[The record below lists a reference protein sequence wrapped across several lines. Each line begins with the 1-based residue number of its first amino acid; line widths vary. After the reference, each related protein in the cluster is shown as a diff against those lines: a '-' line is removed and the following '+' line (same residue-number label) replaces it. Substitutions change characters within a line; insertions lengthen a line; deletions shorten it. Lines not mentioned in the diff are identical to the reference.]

1 MYTAKAG
8 CLSLSARISKVI
20 GQQCANKATL
30 CWYYKKRFSFW
41 VFLCKRRSDKSK
53 GAPMASVVFLLE
65 RVWFN
70 YQSYWSFPFWSKSK
84 CAGFMKVP
92 LTTTTTSSLQF
103 TICKVKF
110 INYIVQVTVWNTLDC
125 MSGIQVQQQQII
137 CPAKDI
143 LGSSSKQSIE
153 QHNFRRLLITHG
165 IKKLSKVLQ
174 S

>member
-92 LTTTTTSSLQF
+92 LTTTSSLQF